1 MPVML
6 GDAAATVDVTG
17 ALTEGLTTVANN
29 MSTTITNLLP
39 IVLGVVGAVLA
50 VRFGIRFFRSTAK

>member
-6 GDAAATVDVTG
+6 GEATAVDVTG